1 MYLLFIPFVQFLQ
14 LTWDHL
20 FFLIEI
26 YDQLKGEWLLL
37 NANSAISW
45 REQFTFDEMMM
56 MSALYYINM
65 LSWLFIELAHWN
77 KSTGRH
83 VAPPR
88 HIILILCHPVFALTP
103 CCCMLSREATNY
115 KFIIFGLTRLGLRQM
130 IFHTRG
136 S

>member
-45 REQFTFDEMMM
+45 REQVTFDEMMM

-77 KSTGRH
+77 NSPQVDMLLHQDTLFWFCATQSLLLLLAAVCLAERQQ
-83 VAPPR
+83 
-88 HIILILCHPVFALTP
+88 IINL
-103 CCCMLSREATNY
+103 
-115 KFIIFGLTRLGLRQM
+115 
-130 IFHTRG
+130 
-136 S
+136 